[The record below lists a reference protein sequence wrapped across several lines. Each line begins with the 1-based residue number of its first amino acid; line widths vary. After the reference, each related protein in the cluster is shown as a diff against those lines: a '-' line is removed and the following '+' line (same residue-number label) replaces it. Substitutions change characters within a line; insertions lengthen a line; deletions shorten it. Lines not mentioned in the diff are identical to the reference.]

1 MKDPYH
7 APIEQETLDNTDFR
21 RVVWTGEHLQVVLM
35 SIAAGE
41 DIGVETH
48 PHVDQFFRIE
58 KGEGR
63 AVINGAEYSLADG
76 TALVVPAGEEH
87 NIINTGDVPLLLYTV
102 YAPPNHI
109 DGRVH
114 HTKADALADEA
125 DEAAGPQ

>member
-7 APIEQETLDNTDFR
+7 APIEQETLSNTDFR